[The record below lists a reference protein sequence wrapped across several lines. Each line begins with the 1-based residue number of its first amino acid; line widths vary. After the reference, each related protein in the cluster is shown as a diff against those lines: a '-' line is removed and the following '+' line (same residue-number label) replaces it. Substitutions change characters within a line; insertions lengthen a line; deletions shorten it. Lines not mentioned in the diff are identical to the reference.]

1 MKEILILASGPVLV
15 KEAIVLRDCY
25 FSIAGNKVNPF
36 RDAWRRPR
44 RIDRALED
52 HMSAASMN
60 HAACEKCSFFDLH
73 MAGQAAPKDGEKL
86 GLCRYNPPVTQPSA
100 EAHGLWPKVS
110 NDDWCGHYEPE
121 TKH

>member
-1 MKEILILASGPVLV
+1 MSLS
-15 KEAIVLRDCY
+15 R
-25 FSIAGNKVNPF
+25 N
-36 RDAWRRPR
+36 AWRGPR
-44 RIDRALED
+44 RIDRNLEGPK
-52 HMSAASMN
+52 MSAASMN

-73 MAGQAAPKDGEKL
+73 MPHQTAPKEGEKL

-121 TKH
+121 TRH

>member
-1 MKEILILASGPVLV
+1 MPHQS
-15 KEAIVLRDCY
+15 
-25 FSIAGNKVNPF
+25 
-36 RDAWRRPR
+36 
-44 RIDRALED
+44 
-52 HMSAASMN
+52 
-60 HAACEKCSFFDLH
+60 
-73 MAGQAAPKDGEKL
+73 APKEGEKL